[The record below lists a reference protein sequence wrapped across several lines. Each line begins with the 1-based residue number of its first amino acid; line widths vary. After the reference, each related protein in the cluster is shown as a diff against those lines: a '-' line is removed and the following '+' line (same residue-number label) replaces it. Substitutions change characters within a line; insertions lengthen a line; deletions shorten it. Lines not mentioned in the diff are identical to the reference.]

1 MCDLGLV
8 LLKKTEAQNCFL
20 NKKAMASQQQ
30 LKTSPVLVDEDGYG
44 EWLNDV
50 KLWQLFTDLDK
61 KKQCPALYLTLTAR
75 ARECVRELTPQVIGG
90 DDGVKKII
98 EKLDKLFMKDQNTR
112 AYLAF
117 KEFYD
122 YR

>member
-1 MCDLGLV
+1 
-8 LLKKTEAQNCFL
+8 
-20 NKKAMASQQQ
+20 MASQQQ
-30 LKTSPVLVDEDGYG
+30 LKTPQVLVDEDGYG

-50 KLWQLFTDLDK
+50 KIWQLFTDLEK
-61 KKQCPALYLTLTAR
+61 KKQGPALYLTLTGR
-75 ARECVRELTPQVIGG
+75 ACECVRELTPEVIGG

-98 EKLDKLFMKDQNTR
+98 EKLDKLFMKDQSTR